1 MLTSVIILG
10 CFGLLLVVSDYLA
23 HARLQRPYA
32 GPATPPVPVLPVYSR
47 SGLSRVAF
55 GPVRPPAPAPY
66 FRPNLFP
73 SGATA
78 SRP

>member
-10 CFGLLLVVSDYLA
+10 CFGLMLVVSDHLA
-23 HARLQRPYA
+23 HARLQRPHG
-32 GPATPPVPVLPVYSR
+32 GPATPVVPARAASPHA
-47 SGLSRVAF
+47 GLSALEI
-55 GPVRPPAPAPY
+55 GAVRPLAPLY
-66 FRPNLFP
+66 RPNLFP